1 MTAKSTPAKT
11 DSLPSFDYQ
20 PRTRIVFGLNSVERV
35 GELARGLGAKVVLV
49 VTDPGIVTA
58 GHADR
63 VEHILHPPAIGE
75 KKIAAFRRV
84 HTAAAAQA
92 HDGVDPRRFRH
103 FKAFV

>member
-1 MTAKSTPAKT
+1 MTAKSTQTKP

-58 GHADR
+58 GHAGR
-63 VEHILHPPAIGE
+63 GEHILQSRGPGGLGFDEVPEKPTPPDAG
-75 KKIAAFRRV
+75 KRPAVPK
-84 HTAAAAQA
+84 TAA
-92 HDGVDPRRFRH
+92 DDTTL
-103 FKAFV
+103 

>member
-1 MTAKSTPAKT
+1 MTAKSAPTKP
-11 DSLPSFDYQ
+11 DWLPSFDYQ

-63 VEHILHPPAIGE
+63 GEHILQSCGLGGLVFDE
-75 KKIAAFRRV
+75 V
-84 HTAAAAQA
+84 HENPTTPDADKSLGLAES
-92 HDGVDPRRFRH
+92 
-103 FKAFV
+103 